1 MYLDIKINEKYLDV
15 KTMLG
20 AHRMTNQ
27 ETNVSTSKRAWLAP
41 LLCLLSGGVLLG
53 LSTNLAKLAG
63 DAHLPPLAFLCW
75 SIIGAAL
82 VLMIVAAMRRDL
94 PPVNARSLEYYAV
107 SALVGVAGSNLIFFS
122 AVPHVGAGFVA
133 LIISLPPLL
142 TYIGALALKMER
154 FHAIRATGVAAALA
168 GAGILAARKL
178 SAPDADVFWVL
189 LALGGPVLL
198 AIGNLYR
205 TLRWPKGVSA
215 DALAPGMLVAAAVM
229 LLGAGFLPGLSLA
242 VPADQSLPFILI
254 AVQSVVFAG
263 MFLLLFLLQKTGGP
277 VLLSLL
283 GSVGALIGVPVAILL
298 QSEAPPEGLFL
309 GAALIVA
316 GIALLTLG
324 SRKPK

>member
-15 KTMLG
+15 KTILG
-20 AHRMTNQ
+20 
-27 ETNVSTSKRAWLAP
+27 
-41 LLCLLSGGVLLG
+41 
-53 LSTNLAKLAG
+53 
-63 DAHLPPLAFLCW
+63 AHLPPLAFLCW

-298 QSEAPPEGLFL
+298 QGEAPPEGLFL